1 MTDCAFLSFRHRYF
15 VLVCQGR
22 PRSGDIRRRAS
33 ALDPVVFLSH
43 ARHEHHLYWWVSLYV
58 FLVRPSKL
66 TLDAA
71 LLGLVALRIWRMNR
85 AIMTFVDH
93 SYRPIVFL
101 VLESGMVYSATLLT
115 LLILYKTG
123 SWFQYVLLDAVSPL
137 SYFLFQKFSQPVNR
151 YPPSSVWSSP

>member
-1 MTDCAFLSFRHRYF
+1 
-15 VLVCQGR
+15 
-22 PRSGDIRRRAS
+22 
-33 ALDPVVFLSH
+33 
-43 ARHEHHLYWWVSLYV
+43 
-58 FLVRPSKL
+58 
-66 TLDAA
+66 
-71 LLGLVALRIWRMNR
+71 MNR